1 MSTAHYGSAHYG
13 YYNSNMSGSH
23 YQHQLPKQ
31 QQQQQQQQ
39 QSLRN
44 GEFTPEM
51 RDRQA
56 RGKDPYEDANR
67 PGGSRGPEPFE
78 VLAKRRAAAQVLD
91 SPELLVIEAQKGH
104 DSIPATRLR
113 YTRMLCG
120 MDQPSQHGSSS
131 SAAQSSS
138 RQAHGSSS
146 KSRTHT
152 PSKRQSSSG
161 T

>member
-1 MSTAHYGSAHYG
+1 
-13 YYNSNMSGSH
+13 MSGPQRPPPPP
-23 YQHQLPKQ
+23 YQPQMQKQ
-31 QQQQQQQQ
+31 QQHT
-39 QSLRN
+39 
-44 GEFTPEM
+44 EFTPEM

-56 RGKDPYEDANR
+56 RGKDPYSVHEDASR
-67 PGGSRGPEPFE
+67 PGGSRGAESFE
-78 VLAKRRAAAQVLD
+78 VVQKRRVAAQMLD
-91 SPELLVIEAQKGH
+91 TPELLMMDAQRVD

-120 MDQPSQHGSSS
+120 MDQPPQHGSSS

-152 PSKRQSSSG
+152 PSKRQNSG
-161 T
+161 GK